1 MASAACPL
9 LGRSIIHH
17 FDESLLMDPSH
28 KLLETHLVLLVLV
41 LPVPRWARCSVTA
54 EPTPANGRSGWRA
67 FLRGFVGCPWRIA
80 SRITPHP
87 SLYLLYT
94 AITYRLYPLSP
105 PPVPLSPSLSLPCYR
120 LVGRTHGWTQE
131 RTELFR
137 PVPSNNV
144 TSVSTSLFLPLF
156 IPCHRS
162 LPWLSYSASAVLFLP
177 YGGSNSN
184 ILHHT
189 QALNSVSH

>member
-1 MASAACPL
+1 MANAACPP

-54 EPTPANGRSGWRA
+54 EPTPANGRRGWRA
-67 FLRGFVGCPWRIA
+67 FLRDFVGCPWRIA

-105 PPVPLSPSLSLPCYR
+105 PPPSHYPHRCR
-120 LVGRTHGWTQE
+120 CRATGWLGE
-131 RTELFR
+131 RTDGPKSERSF
-137 PVPSNNV
+137 SA
-144 TSVSTSLFLPLF
+144 
-156 IPCHRS
+156 RS
-162 LPWLSYSASAVLFLP
+162 LLTTSRQCLPRCSSLCSFLATEAYP
-177 YGGSNSN
+177 D
-184 ILHHT
+184 
-189 QALNSVSH
+189 